1 MEGVQV
7 HSEPAGLAVAF
18 ATLSAYVGPV
28 SRVRPHVTRQLYG
41 LGEDSLAVLAH
52 IHLPWKIKEAHKCCL
67 YMLHDRNTASV
78 HAVGFWVLHSKQP
91 GGARTPSDHTDAVRP
106 KGLKGGQKSTK
117 QHSQTGN
124 CPVWLRCCVL
134 LSTDSS

>member
-28 SRVRPHVTRQLYG
+28 SRVCPHVTRQLYG

-91 GGARTPSDHTDAVRP
+91 GGARTPSDWLAAAPSSHRCSETQRP
-106 KGLKGGQKSTK
+106 
-117 QHSQTGN
+117 
-124 CPVWLRCCVL
+124 
-134 LSTDSS
+134 

>member
-18 ATLSAYVGPV
+18 AALSAHVGPV

-41 LGEDSLAVLAH
+41 LGEDRLAVLAH

-67 YMLHDRNTASV
+67 CRMRDGNTAS
-78 HAVGFWVLHSKQP
+78 
-91 GGARTPSDHTDAVRP
+91 
-106 KGLKGGQKSTK
+106 
-117 QHSQTGN
+117 
-124 CPVWLRCCVL
+124 
-134 LSTDSS
+134 